1 MAKPMYPGFATE
13 GQAEGWEE
21 DKAEVA
27 VVAPIARSGRLIS
40 LVKDLPKSKLP
51 FKVMEQDVDPGTELD
66 LGEGGTD
73 SPVSTRRLYNI

>member
-13 GQAEGWEE
+13 GQAEGREE
-21 DKAEVA
+21 DKSKVTF
-27 VVAPIARSGRLIS
+27 VAPIAQSGRLIS

-51 FKVMEQDVDPGTELD
+51 VKVLAQDVDPGTELN

-73 SPVSTRRLYNI
+73 LPVRSRRLETI